1 MKPKC
6 VDYLRGTVSKA
17 EGRFGMFGTFHI
29 VNYFF
34 GSEVFL
40 SSDGI
45 IIASATDGFGNE
57 RKCLLSPIDPKW
69 FGNEKIVQINKCIWS
84 GDVTESGRVYILP
97 GASNHYNDFIER
109 FTRPEKVLQLPFKV
123 DELETQ
129 IIAGIVNYS
138 VLRSDGKL
146 FSIRLRD
153 KTISDIT
160 DYVTQLA
167 KRNSDEPDM
176 KILNYLRIGMKSIF
190 LLE

>member
-1 MKPKC
+1 MILENGAVFAYGNLYNFLDWPNVPENGFIELTDSDKMKPKC

-69 FGNEKIVQINKCIWS
+69 FGNEKIV
-84 GDVTESGRVYILP
+84 
-97 GASNHYNDFIER
+97 
-109 FTRPEKVLQLPFKV
+109 
-123 DELETQ
+123 
-129 IIAGIVNYS
+129 
-138 VLRSDGKL
+138 
-146 FSIRLRD
+146 
-153 KTISDIT
+153 
-160 DYVTQLA
+160 
-167 KRNSDEPDM
+167 
-176 KILNYLRIGMKSIF
+176 
-190 LLE
+190 